1 MWLPCSRSRPRPS
14 SGKPLRR
21 KWRPRR
27 PPACAL
33 VRNRCE
39 YCRIHQQHY
48 LITFHV
54 EHIIA
59 RQHRGSDA
67 DSNLAL
73 ACHFCNRHK
82 GPNVAGLD
90 PATGVLTRLFNP
102 RTDVWSHHFRI
113 ERGRILGLTPV
124 GRTSV
129 EVQQMNCWI
138 VSVSAVSWSQTPSWS
153 NRGSVKNGA
162 QRRHVWQC
170 QTCWRPRIS
179 TRRDRV

>member
-1 MWLPCSRSRPRPS
+1 M
-14 SGKPLRR
+14 
-21 KWRPRR
+21 
-27 PPACAL
+27 
-33 VRNRCE
+33 
-39 YCRIHQQHY
+39 IHQQHY

-113 ERGRILGLTPV
+113 ERGRIIGLTPV

-129 EVQQMNCWI
+129 EVLQMN
-138 VSVSAVSWSQTPSWS
+138 
-153 NRGSVKNGA
+153 RL
-162 QRRHVWQC
+162 
-170 QTCWRPRIS
+170 
-179 TRRDRV
+179 DRVRLRGELEPETFLV

>member
-1 MWLPCSRSRPRPS
+1 MEATTTAR
-14 SGKPLRR
+14 
-21 KWRPRR
+21 
-27 PPACAL
+27 
-33 VRNRCE
+33 VRARAGNRCE

-129 EVQQMNCWI
+129 EVLQMN
-138 VSVSAVSWSQTPSWS
+138 
-153 NRGSVKNGA
+153 RL
-162 QRRHVWQC
+162 
-170 QTCWRPRIS
+170 
-179 TRRDRV
+179 DRVRLRGELEPETFLV

>member
-1 MWLPCSRSRPRPS
+1 MEATTTAR
-14 SGKPLRR
+14 
-21 KWRPRR
+21 
-27 PPACAL
+27 
-33 VRNRCE
+33 VRARAGNRCE
-39 YCRIHQQHY
+39 YCLIHQQHY

-113 ERGRILGLTPV
+113 ERGRIIGLTPV

-129 EVQQMNCWI
+129 EVLQMN
-138 VSVSAVSWSQTPSWS
+138 
-153 NRGSVKNGA
+153 RL
-162 QRRHVWQC
+162 
-170 QTCWRPRIS
+170 
-179 TRRDRV
+179 DRVRLRGELEPDTFLV

>member
-1 MWLPCSRSRPRPS
+1 MEATTTAR
-14 SGKPLRR
+14 
-21 KWRPRR
+21 
-27 PPACAL
+27 
-33 VRNRCE
+33 VRARAGNRCE

-113 ERGRILGLTPV
+113 ERGRIIGLTPV

-129 EVQQMNCWI
+129 EVLQMN
-138 VSVSAVSWSQTPSWS
+138 
-153 NRGSVKNGA
+153 RL
-162 QRRHVWQC
+162 
-170 QTCWRPRIS
+170 
-179 TRRDRV
+179 DRVRLRGELEPETFLV

>member
-1 MWLPCSRSRPRPS
+1 MEATTTAR
-14 SGKPLRR
+14 
-21 KWRPRR
+21 
-27 PPACAL
+27 
-33 VRNRCE
+33 VRARAGNRCE

-113 ERGRILGLTPV
+113 ERGRIIGLTPV

-129 EVQQMNCWI
+129 EVLQMN
-138 VSVSAVSWSQTPSWS
+138 
-153 NRGSVKNGA
+153 RL
-162 QRRHVWQC
+162 
-170 QTCWRPRIS
+170 
-179 TRRDRV
+179 DRVRLRGELEPDTFLV